1 MPAGLPGS
9 TPAQNLAN
17 PSLGRQINFDPLSGP
32 KGSPLDRGSA
42 ETASTGCLSTGI
54 GYGCGRVISIS
65 PPATTAPVAIRTSGG
80 VDDDQVAGSTPIGSG
95 TQNVVNSKYMYIGG
109 GRSITSGTP
118 NYSNPA
124 GVAGTNPYT
133 VGVDICNAGNGGSR
147 DGGAGPAFTGFAE
160 RMVTAVG
167 TVTNGSTIESTFT
180 NRTGVTM
187 VAGQSAFGSAQT
199 QLAAAS

>member
-9 TPAQNLAN
+9 TLAQNLGN
-17 PSLGRQINFDPLSGP
+17 PTLGRQINFDPLSGP
-32 KGSPLDRGSA
+32 KGSPFDRGSA

-65 PPATTAPVAIRTSGG
+65 PPATTAPNAIRQAGY
-80 VDDDQVAGSTPIGSG
+80 DDDQVAGSTPIGSG

-109 GRSITSGTP
+109 GRSITSGAP

-167 TVTNGSTIESTFT
+167 SVANGAAIEAGFT

-187 VAGQSAFGSAQT
+187 VAGQSAFGSSST
-199 QLAAAS
+199 VLAAAS